1 MVRVAF
7 PFDKLAGLPL
17 AWKEGRTSACVAV
30 MVAVWVLWAM
40 VGVAIAD
47 SPRGSARASPP
58 MSPTGWRAVSA
69 PS

>member
-7 PFDKLAGLPL
+7 PFNKLAGLPL

-30 MVAVWVLWAM
+30 MVAVWLLWAM

-47 SPRGSARASPP
+47 GPR
-58 MSPTGWRAVSA
+58 
-69 PS
+69 

>member
-47 SPRGSARASPP
+47 GPREFRARVAADVARP
-58 MSPTGWRAVSA
+58 GGAR
-69 PS
+69 